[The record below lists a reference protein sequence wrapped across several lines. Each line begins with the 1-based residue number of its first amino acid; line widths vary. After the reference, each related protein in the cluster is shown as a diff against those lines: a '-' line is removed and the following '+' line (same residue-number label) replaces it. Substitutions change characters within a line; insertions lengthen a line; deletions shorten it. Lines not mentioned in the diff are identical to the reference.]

1 MMWTSLLGVQVR
13 FGSKNVRTCTF
24 VIYILTSLKTCS
36 KQLTATPNPP
46 TESVS
51 YWWCQFF
58 LKVSTTLR
66 TWTLPIIYY
75 MVRYYIINNVYFH
88 SNIWLDL
95 WDASPWFENF
105 HDAALIGFNFYAS
118 AFNSVKLRFTDTC
131 LLQTRHYNGQF
142 TSYPGP
148 SPEVLVKRNL
158 FNKSTPLIAWMS
170 SDYFESLSLS
180 NVWIDRPLMPSS
192 DAPIPWLLL

>member
-13 FGSKNVRTCTF
+13 FGSKNVRTCKF

-75 MVRYYIINNVYFH
+75 MVRYYIINNVYVH

-95 WDASPWFENF
+95 WDTSPWFENF
-105 HDAALIGFNFYAS
+105 HDAALIGFISMRVRLTQSNFA
-118 AFNSVKLRFTDTC
+118 
-131 LLQTRHYNGQF
+131 LQTPAYYRHVII
-142 TSYPGP
+142 T
-148 SPEVLVKRNL
+148 
-158 FNKSTPLIAWMS
+158 
-170 SDYFESLSLS
+170 DSLLRTR
-180 NVWIDRPLMPSS
+180 DRPLKYWSRGTFL
-192 DAPIPWLLL
+192 INRLPWLPECHPITLSRYPSVTSESTDR